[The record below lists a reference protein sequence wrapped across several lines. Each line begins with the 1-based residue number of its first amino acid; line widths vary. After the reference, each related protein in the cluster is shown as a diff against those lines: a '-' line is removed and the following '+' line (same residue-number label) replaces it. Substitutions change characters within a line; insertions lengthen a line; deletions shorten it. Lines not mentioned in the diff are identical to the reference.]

1 MSEVNAPGEAGNGAD
16 EASVTF
22 EVKKVYTKDLSL
34 ETPNSPAVFTQEWD
48 PDVNVQLHT
57 GASQLDEQFFEIVL
71 TVTVTAKLGESTA
84 YLVEVHQAGI
94 F

>member
-1 MSEVNAPGEAGNGAD
+1 MSEVNAPGDAGNNAD
-16 EASVTF
+16 ESGVTF

-57 GASQLDEQFFEIVL
+57 GAS
-71 TVTVTAKLGESTA
+71 
-84 YLVEVHQAGI
+84 
-94 F
+94 